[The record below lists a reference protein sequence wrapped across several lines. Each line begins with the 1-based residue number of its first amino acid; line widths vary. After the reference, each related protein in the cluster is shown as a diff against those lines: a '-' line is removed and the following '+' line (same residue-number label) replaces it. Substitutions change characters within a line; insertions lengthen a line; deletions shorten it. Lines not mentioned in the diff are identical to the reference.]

1 MNRFIYFIALAA
13 TAVSIS
19 ACSSD
24 EPSIPPSS
32 RASTEYTMDENVYL
46 RVNGRVSS
54 GGNATVGAYIESK
67 TRLSLYNCVIS
78 IHNSAN
84 RIIAQKNIGTI
95 SLDINGTWSNTYT
108 FYSSEMMGTPSSVSF
123 SADNGKYSSH
133 GMLITPI
140 PGDHEIVLP

>member
-54 GGNATVGAYIESK
+54 GGNATVGAYI
-67 TRLSLYNCVIS
+67 
-78 IHNSAN
+78 
-84 RIIAQKNIGTI
+84 
-95 SLDINGTWSNTYT
+95 
-108 FYSSEMMGTPSSVSF
+108 
-123 SADNGKYSSH
+123 
-133 GMLITPI
+133 
-140 PGDHEIVLP
+140 